1 MKFYYEEI
9 TVLNDGTSAQALF
22 EKPSEREAIAS
33 ACQAMSSALINPNL
47 VSVAVEAKNSE
58 GFVYRKDAYVVEA

>member
-9 TVLNDGTSAQALF
+9 TVLSDGTSAQALF
-22 EKPSEREAIAS
+22 EKPSEREARS
-33 ACQAMSSALINPNL
+33 AAALAYGSALINPNL

-58 GFVYRKDAYVVEA
+58 GFVYEKYAYVVEE